1 MGHPCSGLEEAIRET
16 GLPAANRK
24 RLLELLGFLKD
35 IPGFM
40 VLRLLR
46 FLQVVRLGRFGFLS
60 LVEKTALL
68 ENFLYLIRGPQEA
81 IVGEICHLFFEE
93 ALSKQSVPESQ
104 PFDLLP
110 RAMGEVLIDLLTS
123 EKSDTIREVAWRIL
137 VREEER
143 LASLISPSQVISA
156 LWSENP
162 LFRNNMVKF
171 LFQHF
176 EPARI
181 SSALAGYASAT
192 GKTLSPEVLKRVI
205 AMGGNEL
212 EREKRKSLLANLL
225 KASDR
230 KDEAIEDI
238 WSDYLKGLTRFD
250 LIRTFQAC
258 TVEMGW
264 AEDLKE
270 DCIKRSTRSQGKRTP
285 RVARGFLTRIAGIRK
300 NAQQPLMF

>member
-60 LVEKTALL
+60 LVEKTGLL
-68 ENFLYLIRGPQEA
+68 ENFLYLIRGRQEA

-93 ALSKQSVPESQ
+93 ALSKQSVSEAQ
-104 PFDLLP
+104 PSDLLP
-110 RAMGEVLIDLLTS
+110 RAMSKVLIDLLTS

-137 VREEER
+137 VREEAR
-143 LASLISPSQVISA
+143 LASLISPCQVISA

-181 SSALAGYASAT
+181 SSALAEYASAT

-258 TVEMGW
+258 TVEIGW
-264 AEDLKE
+264 AEDLQKSNQRPSAGGKE
-270 DCIKRSTRSQGKRTP
+270 KRLP
-285 RVARGFLTRIAGIRK
+285 YAARGFHTRIAGIRK
-300 NAQQPLMF
+300 NAQHSLMF